1 MKQVMS
7 DHFHELDEAAKTGR
21 APIAWCSSVGPA
33 ELLRALGFLVYFP
46 ENHGAL
52 LGATRRSGDCIPRAN
67 SLGYSPDICSY
78 LTSDVGAYLG
88 DDTPLS
94 LMYRGIERVPKP
106 DVLVYNTNQC
116 RDIKDWFM
124 WYSRELKVPCM
135 GIETFRSVDGIDG
148 EMVRAIAAQHR
159 ELVPALEKISGKK
172 LDIDRLRE
180 VVRLSRRCSDLWN
193 QVLETAK
200 TKPSPFSFFDGL
212 VHMGPA
218 VVARGTTEAVD
229 YYEVLLKELNQR
241 MRDNVAAVEGEAHRI
256 FWDGMPVWGKIRAQ
270 CNLFIKLQSCVVA
283 SNYCNAWVFEA
294 LDPADPFD
302 SMARA
307 YTELFIVR
315 SDRSKERVIEDFVR
329 DYAVDGILFLDAKT
343 CPNTS
348 NNRYGMPAR
357 LAKKLGIPTV
367 TISGDFC
374 DLRLY
379 SEEQSTTLIEA
390 FVEQLEG

>member
-1 MKQVMS
+1 
-7 DHFHELDEAAKTGR
+7 
-21 APIAWCSSVGPA
+21 
-33 ELLRALGFLVYFP
+33 
-46 ENHGAL
+46 
-52 LGATRRSGDCIPRAN
+52 
-67 SLGYSPDICSY
+67 
-78 LTSDVGAYLG
+78 
-88 DDTPLS
+88 
-94 LMYRGIERVPKP
+94 
-106 DVLVYNTNQC
+106 
-116 RDIKDWFM
+116 
-124 WYSRELKVPCM
+124 M
-135 GIETFRSVDGIDG
+135 GIETFRSVDGING
-148 EMVRAIAAQHR
+148 EMVHAIAAQHR

-180 VVRLSRRCSDLWN
+180 VVGLSRRCSDLWN

-200 TKPSPFSFFDGL
+200 AKPSPFSFFDGL

-218 VVARGTTEAVD
+218 VVARGTNEAVD

-241 MRDNVAAVEGEAHRI
+241 IRDNVAAVEEEAHRI
-256 FWDGMPVWGKIRAQ
+256 FWDGMPVWGKMRAQ
-270 CNLFIKLQSCVVA
+270 GNLFIKLKSCVVA

-294 LDPADPFD
+294 LDPADPFE

-315 SDRSKERVIEDFVR
+315 SDRSKERIIEKFIR

-357 LAKKLGIPTV
+357 LAEKLGIPTV

>member
-1 MKQVMS
+1 
-7 DHFHELDEAAKTGR
+7 
-21 APIAWCSSVGPA
+21 
-33 ELLRALGFLVYFP
+33 
-46 ENHGAL
+46 
-52 LGATRRSGDCIPRAN
+52 
-67 SLGYSPDICSY
+67 
-78 LTSDVGAYLG
+78 VGAYLG

-94 LMYRGIERVPKP
+94 MVYRGIEKVPKP

-124 WYSRELKVPCM
+124 WYASELQVPCM
-135 GIETFRSVDGIDG
+135 GIETFRNVDRIDG
-148 EMVRAIAAQHR
+148 DMVRAIAAQHR
-159 ELVPALEKISGKK
+159 DLVPDLERIADQK

-180 VVRLSRRCSDLWN
+180 VVELSRKCSALWRR
-193 QVLETAK
+193 VLETAK
-200 TKPSPFSFFDGL
+200 SKPSPFSFFDGL

-218 VVARGTTEAVD
+218 VVARGTQQAVD
-229 YYEVLLKELNQR
+229 YYQVLLEELTQR
-241 MRDNVAAVEGEAHRI
+241 VQDNVAAVEGEAHRI

-270 CNLFIKLQSCVVA
+270 GNLFIKLKTCVVA
-283 SNYCNAWVFEA
+283 SNYCNAWVFDS

-315 SDRSKERVIEDFVR
+315 SDREKEGIIENFVH
-329 DYAVDGILFLDAKT
+329 DYALDGILFLDSKT
-343 CPNTS
+343 CPNNS

-357 LAKKLGIPTV
+357 LAEKLGVPTV

-390 FVEQLEG
+390 FIEQLEG